1 MFLWQEEDRCLHVK
15 ANNKLLSTSY
25 LIYCK
30 SRIWTWN
37 LWNIFVFLLRWHIR
51 CCLLLAYLKRKLFF
65 CYLWILDFK
74 SRNSGFCFSY
84 NDKTFRDY
92 LLEWCL
98 FLKFCDQKD
107 WWHNKKQAKLSNTII
122 ELFRDRNNTFFHSSS
137 SSGDSNASSLKS
149 RRTQDATSS
158 SSSSYENKSN
168 NEICLHFGRDC
179 IGLSLTPA

>member
-1 MFLWQEEDRCLHVK
+1 MFLWQEE
-15 ANNKLLSTSY
+15 ANVYTWRQITSCWAH
-25 LIYCK
+25 LISFIVNRGYEPGIYETSLCFY
-30 SRIWTWN
+30 SDDT
-37 LWNIFVFLLRWHIR
+37 LGVACYF
-51 CCLLLAYLKRKLFF
+51 AYLKRKLFF

-74 SRNSGFCFSY
+74 SSNSGFCFSY

-107 WWHNKKQAKLSNTII
+107 WWQNKKQAKLSNTII